1 MRAMRIRRA
10 AALFL
15 SIGLL
20 VAACGNESNEGDE
33 SSSSTTQPDGP
44 TGGEQPEDQFA
55 DLERIPEP
63 DPCENDTGVSDTEIE
78 VGVIGIESGPFAQ
91 SFGAALQ
98 GIEARI
104 EKANE
109 EGELGDRTIKLVTRD
124 DTGDQTRNGEVARD
138 LVEQEDVF
146 GIIETSNASNGSAE
160 YLAEADI
167 PVTGWHVG
175 APAWSTYPD
184 MFTFRQGPADEP
196 EKEYTDRNAKL
207 LADRGGTKVGLI
219 GVNNQASALFLER
232 IRKSIEQGDFDLEVV
247 YENGSVPP
255 TQTDFTS
262 EVEAIRDSGADAMYT
277 GMDLLQNAALRD
289 SLQKAGI
296 EMKATVF
303 PGGYDPRVVSLPGME
318 GALFGVEFFP
328 FELERPAAK
337 EFDEWAPPEVVR
349 GQVPF
354 VGWLSAEIFIEGL
367 KQAGL
372 GCPTRE
378 AFIANLRLVDDY
390 DGGGAFDPVDL
401 SEGFGEEFPCVYY
414 VEVKDGAFEPQY
426 DGEAFC
432 GDPIT
437 LE

>member
-1 MRAMRIRRA
+1 MRAMRIRPA
-10 AALFL
+10 AALLL
-15 SIGLL
+15 SFGLL
-20 VAACGNESNEGDE
+20 VAACGNESDEGDE
-33 SSSSTTQPDGP
+33 SSSTTTQPGGP

-55 DLERIPEP
+55 DLERIAEP
-63 DPCENDTGVSDTEIE
+63 DPCENDTGVSDSEIK
-78 VGVIGIESGPFAQ
+78 VGIIGIESGPFAQ
-91 SFGAALQ
+91 SFGAAVD
-98 GIEARI
+98 GIEARV

-109 EGELGDRTIKLVTRD
+109 EGELGDRTITLVTRD

-146 GIIETSNASNGSAE
+146 GIIETSNASNGSAD

-175 APAWSTYPD
+175 APAWSTYPN
-184 MFTFRQGPADEP
+184 MFTFRQGPADDP
-196 EKEYTDRNAKL
+196 EHEYTDRNAKL

-232 IRKSIEQGDFDLEVV
+232 IRKSIEQGDFGLEVV

-296 EMKATVF
+296 DDEGHGVPRRLRP
-303 PGGYDPRVVSLPGME
+303 PGHLACRAWRARSSAWSSSRSSSSE
-318 GALFGVEFFP
+318 
-328 FELERPAAK
+328 PAFK
-337 EFDEWAPPEVVR
+337 EFDKWAPAEVVR

-354 VGWLSAEIFIEGL
+354 VGWLSAEMFIEGL

-401 SEGFGEEFPCVYY
+401 S
-414 VEVKDGAFEPQY
+414 DGLRRRVPVRLLRGGQGRSVRTAVRR
-426 DGEAFC
+426 
-432 GDPIT
+432 
-437 LE
+437 